1 MHVYVIQYDDI
12 YFGSKIS
19 QEGYSS
25 LKAAQKFVASRPGN
39 HVMVNNY
46 RYEASTYSYTIIDV
60 QIKEDMD
67 NA

>member
-1 MHVYVIQYDDI
+1 MHVYVIQYDDV

-25 LKAAQKFVASRPGN
+25 LKAAQKFIEGRSGN
-39 HVMVNNY
+39 HTKVNEY
-46 RYEASTYSYTIIDV
+46 RYESETYSYTIVDV
-60 QIKEDMD
+60 QIKEDIG